1 MRLIDADALLDGIYS
16 DNPKDVMLY
25 IANFPTV
32 EPRKGKWVKAEQRGC
47 WTYSNAYAECSCCH
61 GEPTYLGWRM
71 NYCPNCGADMRGSD
85 A

>member
-32 EPRKGKWVKAEQRGC
+32 EPRKGKWIEEKEDWRNQIIWVSC
-47 WTYSNAYAECSCCH
+47 SECGFAS
-61 GEPTYLGWRM
+61 GKSY
-71 NYCPNCGADMRGSD
+71 NFCPDCGASMSEGKENEKE
-85 A
+85 